1 MKHQPTTIQ
10 ERIGQLTQEIS
21 KGIYGKDREC
31 RLAMLA
37 ALAGESIILLG
48 PPGVAKSMIARRM
61 KRAFVGAQ
69 SFEYLMNRFS
79 TPDEIFGPVS
89 ISRLKSEDV
98 YERTVEGFLPTAD
111 VVFLDEIWKA
121 GPAIQNTLLTVIN
134 ERIFRN
140 GRHELRLPL
149 KLLVAASN
157 ELPAEGE
164 GLEALWDRF
173 LIRAVCSPIDD
184 NEQFYTM
191 LQRPLH
197 DEDDDLTAAPGA
209 ITPEEYAAW
218 NQEIERIALPRP
230 VFDAICHIRKN
241 LGSIEVEGSSV
252 RRDVYVSDRRW
263 RHIVRLLQTSAFVHG
278 RGEVSLADLILMSH
292 CLWNT
297 PEEFENVRMQ
307 VIAGIF
313 CGMHERTKQLLHTAK
328 IDLRHANAQSAL
340 KRTFQMLDRDKQPHN
355 EIARKLVLVD
365 KFYFEVENH
374 GIGHTYIFASDFLN
388 MKPTDIRANAAQ
400 DGIMYKD
407 PANSKRTII
416 ATFAGGTF
424 DSSMGITPQPIKI
437 FRDDEHLY
445 IDGVRYE
452 LRRRANDEE
461 ASIESGLAA
470 ADKVSGMLSNDNT
483 VACTNNLSNEK
494 AALIKEMRS
503 NVFCNADDI
512 KAVEKYA
519 NEVGHNIAEVRG
531 ILAEIDKLQL

>member
-1 MKHQPTTIQ
+1 MSQQTPRLN
-10 ERIGQLTQEIS
+10 ERIQRLTQEIS

-61 KRAFVGAQ
+61 KRAFAGAQ

-79 TPDEIFGPVS
+79 TPDDIFGPVS

-173 LIRAVCSPIDD
+173 LIRAVCSPIEN
-184 NEQFYTM
+184 NEEFYTM

-197 DEDDDLTAAPGA
+197 DTDDGTAADDA

-218 NQEIERIALPRP
+218 NEAIERIALPRP
-230 VFDAICHIRKN
+230 VFEAISYIRKN

-278 RGEVSLADLILMSH
+278 RKEVSLADLILISH

-297 PEEFENVRMQ
+297 PEEFENVRTQ
-307 VIAGIF
+307 VISGIF
-313 CGMHERTKQLLHTAK
+313 NGMEKRSAQLLHTAK
-328 IDLRHANAQSAL
+328 IDLRHANAQAAL
-340 KRTFQMLDRDKQPHN
+340 KKTLHMLDIEKQPHN
-355 EIARKLVLVD
+355 EIARELVLVD
-365 KFYFEVENH
+365 KFFFEVENH

-388 MKPTDIRANAAQ
+388 MKPTDIRANAAH

-407 PANSKRTII
+407 PANRKRTII

-424 DSSMGITPQPIKI
+424 DNSMGITPEPIKI
-437 FRDDEHLY
+437 FRDKEHLY
-445 IDGVRYE
+445 IDGVRHD
-452 LRRRANDEE
+452 LRRRANGEE
-461 ASIESGLAA
+461 ASIESELAA
-470 ADKVSGMLSNDNT
+470 AEKAAGMLSNDNT
-483 VACTNNLSNEK
+483 AACTNDLAKEK
-494 AALIKEMRS
+494 TALIKEMRN
-503 NVFCNADDI
+503 NVFCNPDDI
-512 KAVEKYA
+512 AAVEKYA
-519 NEVGHNIAEVRG
+519 KEVGHDIAEVRS